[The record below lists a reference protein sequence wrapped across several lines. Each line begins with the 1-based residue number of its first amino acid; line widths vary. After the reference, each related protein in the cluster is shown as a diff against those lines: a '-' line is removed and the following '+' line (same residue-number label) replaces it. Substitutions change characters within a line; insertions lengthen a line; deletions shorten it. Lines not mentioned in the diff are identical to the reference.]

1 MEKKKSKLSG
11 YLLIALFVVPLL
23 VAIAMYS
30 LRDKLPMASVSS
42 HGQLI
47 HPAQPIEMVEVDL
60 STGEQLNLD
69 QLQGKWTYILYAPN
83 GCDLNCEASLFKLR
97 QTRIATG
104 REANRIQSFI
114 VTKINHTSEKIL
126 SRYSQI
132 KSGDQIKL
140 KLEGS
145 TEDKQYLESG
155 KVYLIDPIG
164 NFMMEYDVNSTSRG
178 MLKDIKKL
186 LKISNIG

>member
-30 LRDKLPMASVSS
+30 LRDKIPMVSVSS

-47 HPAQPIEMVEVDL
+47 HPAQPIEVVEVDL

-114 VTKINHTSEKIL
+114 VTNINHTSEKIL

-132 KSGDQIKL
+132 KSGHQIKL